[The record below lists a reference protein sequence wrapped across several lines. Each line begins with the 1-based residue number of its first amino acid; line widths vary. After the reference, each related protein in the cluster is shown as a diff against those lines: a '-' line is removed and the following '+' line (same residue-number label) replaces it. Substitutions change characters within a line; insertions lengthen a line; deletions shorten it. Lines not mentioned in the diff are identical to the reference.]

1 MATKLLTVLSTA
13 FPTLTA
19 DTLGRLITD
28 AKNPSQDFWP
38 DDTSSLF
45 KTQIEE
51 RSFNDVHSALGEKKR
66 TAFRS
71 KLTQFLFGDVSH
83 EKLSL
88 DEIVSS
94 ESKYY
99 FLTQPR
105 AHFERMC
112 KDNETRR
119 WIENTLREFP
129 IFLVVGLVTVKEA
142 AVAKKL
148 MQSRQVNGGVEVPV
162 LDIATHGVSAMLP
175 FGADLLNVGGEVDV
189 GRKKG
194 TMLTFVA
201 PGERVV
207 GVQYRKLKFA
217 LFSSMYSEAG
227 KAVDT
232 ATLDKDNKWKMLG
245 IDRAA
250 GSEDILE
257 VDLVEGITAE
267 DLELDGETEL
277 MTVDDDEFVF
287 INA

>member
-1 MATKLLTVLSTA
+1 MATKPLTVLSKA
-13 FPTLTA
+13 FPILTG
-19 DTLGRLITD
+19 DTLGRLVTD

-38 DDTSSLF
+38 EDTSTF
-45 KTQIEE
+45 QAQIEE
-51 RSFNDVHSALGEKKR
+51 RTFNDVHSALAEKKR

-88 DEIVSS
+88 DEIVAS

-105 AHFERMC
+105 SHFQRMC
-112 KDNETRR
+112 KDTETRR
-119 WIENTLREFP
+119 WIENTLRECP

-142 AVAKKL
+142 AVVKKL
-148 MQSRQVNGGVEVPV
+148 MKSRHVGGGVEVPV
-162 LDIATHGVSAMLP
+162 LDIVTHGVSAMLP
-175 FGADLLNVGGEVDV
+175 FGGDLLNVGGEVDV
-189 GRKKG
+189 GRKRG
-194 TMLTFVA
+194 TMLMFNA

-217 LFSSMYSEAG
+217 LFSSMYSAAG

-245 IDRAA
+245 IDRASV
-250 GSEDILE
+250 SEDILE
-257 VDLVEGITAE
+257 AELQEGITLE

-287 INA
+287 VNA

>member
-1 MATKLLTVLSTA
+1 MATKLLTVLSKV

-38 DDTSSLF
+38 EDTSSF
-45 KTQIEE
+45 EAQIEQ
-51 RSFNDVHSALGEKKR
+51 RSFNDVHSALAENKR
-66 TAFRS
+66 TAFHS
-71 KLTQFLFGDVSH
+71 KLTQFLFGDISH

-105 AHFERMC
+105 LHFQRMC

-119 WIENTLREFP
+119 WIEDTLREYP

-142 AVAKKL
+142 AVVKKL
-148 MQSRQVNGGVEVPV
+148 MQSRQVGGGFEVPV
-162 LDIATHGVSAMLP
+162 LDILTHGVSAMLP
-175 FGADLLNVGGEVDV
+175 FGGDLLNVGEEVDV
-189 GRKKG
+189 GRKRG
-194 TMLTFVA
+194 TVLTFVA

-217 LFSSMYSEAG
+217 LFSSMYSDNA
-227 KAVDT
+227 ADT

-245 IDRAA
+245 IDRAS

-257 VDLVEGITAE
+257 ADLVESITVE

-287 INA
+287 INQ